1 MIASP
6 SSSSCRRAIPVLATL
21 IAFGVAMP
29 LSARETDPIDDFVR
43 AEMDRQQVPGVAVA
57 IVRRGEVVRASGYGF
72 ANVEHRVPVGPAT
85 IFQSGSVGKQ
95 FTAAVVMLLV
105 EDGRIGLDDPVTKY
119 LPEAPAGWRDIT
131 VRHLLTHTSG
141 IPDYTPQDVDRRRDY
156 TEDELARMAFGLT
169 REFPPGTRW
178 NYSNTGYVLLGVIVH
193 RASGRFYGDIL
204 AERVFAPLGMS
215 TARVISEADIV
226 PGRAAGYRL
235 VDGALRNQEWVAPVL
250 NTTADGSL
258 YVSLLDLVAW
268 DRGLRAKAVL
278 RPESWAQV
286 FEPVRLAS
294 GNPYPYGF
302 GWSIDTVAG
311 QTRVHH
317 GGSWQGFQAYIARY
331 LGDDLTIVVLANLA
345 QADTARFVDGIAG
358 LLNPALI
365 RSAPTPITDEAPETR
380 GRLEQL
386 LDAAAKGTL
395 SPADF
400 AYVRAGFFPGAARR
414 MQDLLAPLGR
424 PIRIDLL
431 ERLTLGDDTVS
442 TYEVAYGEQVVTV
455 RLGLAPDGRV
465 SAFQVRPRTPA
476 R

>member
-1 MIASP
+1 MIAPPLSP
-6 SSSSCRRAIPVLATL
+6 AFRHAVPVLVTL
-21 IAFGVAMP
+21 VAFGLATP
-29 LSARETDPIDDFVR
+29 LSAQDADPIDEFVR
-43 AEMDRQQVPGVAVA
+43 AEMNRQQVPGVAVA
-57 IVRRGEVVRASGYGF
+57 IVRRGEVERARGYGF

-95 FTAAVVMLLV
+95 FTAAVVMWLV
-105 EDGRIGLDDPVTKY
+105 EDGRIGLDEPVTKY
-119 LPEAPAGWRDIT
+119 LPEAPAGWGDIT

-178 NYSNTGYVLLGVIVH
+178 NYSNTGYVLLGVIVR

-226 PGRAAGYRL
+226 PDRAAGYRL
-235 VDGALRNQEWVAPVL
+235 VDGALRNQEWVSPVL

-258 YVSLLDLVAW
+258 YVSVLDLVAW

-331 LGDDLTIVVLANLA
+331 LGDELTIVVLANLA
-345 QADTARFVDGIAG
+345 QADTSRFVDGIAA
-358 LLNPALI
+358 LLNPALT
-365 RSAPTPITDEAPETR
+365 RPAPAPITDEAPDTR
-380 GRLEQL
+380 ARLEHL

-414 MQDLLAPLGR
+414 IQDLLSPLGR
-424 PIRIDLL
+424 PARLDLL
-431 ERLTLGDDTVS
+431 ERITLGDDQVS
-442 TYEVAYGEQVVTV
+442 TYEVTFADRVLIV

-465 SAFQVRPRTPA
+465 SAFQVRQPPA
-476 R
+476 PE